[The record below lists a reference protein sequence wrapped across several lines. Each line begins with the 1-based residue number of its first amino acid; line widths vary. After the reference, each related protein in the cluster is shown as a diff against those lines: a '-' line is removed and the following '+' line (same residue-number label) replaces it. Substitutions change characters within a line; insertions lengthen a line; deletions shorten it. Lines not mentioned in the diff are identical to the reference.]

1 MRPFPALCAFAC
13 MLTVTACSGGR
24 SSPADVTGDTPSGET
39 RFAQTDAV
47 APTDQGPD
55 RSDPREDEWQPPPLD
70 VQPPP
75 PDDDGD
81 GIPDSA
87 DPFPA
92 DATRPGRAMPSTVYM
107 HTASELFSMDV
118 KMYKVTWLGNF
129 QWPDDG
135 GVHKMTDIAIDR
147 WGVLYGVSFDRLY
160 VCHPF
165 TAECWGQG
173 SLPDG
178 FNGLTLVP
186 KGVLGD
192 EDVLIGVSGAGHW
205 FRLEPAPGGTVSVTE
220 LGDYGS
226 GYSSSG
232 DAYSIAG
239 VGTFAAVDKVGESHD
254 YLVRIDPANG
264 KVLEE
269 IGKLE
274 GYWAIY
280 GLAGWSDH
288 AFAFDAGG
296 DILIID
302 TNSGEVVKVI
312 SETTHEWW
320 GAGVWTVLAE

>member
-239 VGTFAAVDKVGESHD
+239 VGTFAAVDRPRQRKGPRGDREAGRILGHLRACRVVRPRLCLRCGRRHPHHRHEQWRGRQGHLRDDARMVGC
-254 YLVRIDPANG
+254 R
-264 KVLEE
+264 
-269 IGKLE
+269 
-274 GYWAIY
+274 
-280 GLAGWSDH
+280 GLDG
-288 AFAFDAGG
+288 AGG
-296 DILIID
+296 VAPV
-302 TNSGEVVKVI
+302 E
-312 SETTHEWW
+312 
-320 GAGVWTVLAE
+320 